1 MEILSLR
8 RNKDNSSNEDSKILF
23 ILYLCII

>member
-1 MEILSLR
+1 MEFLSLR

-23 ILYLCII
+23 ILYLYII